1 MLGDSVAQHDVQLV
15 SRPRGRDPAALY
27 QAELDFIQFR
37 EGVKGSGD
45 AEQMHERKLG

>member
-1 MLGDSVAQHDVQLV
+1 MPPEASRSAVEALRGLGSGVK
-15 SRPRGRDPAALY
+15 Y
-27 QAELDFIQFR
+27 TEYKLDFIQFR